1 MIHSFYGRKRA
12 SSQTHLFGA
21 FVRHA
26 KRAKKIP
33 FFIRE
38 NGFNTLRGTKP
49 FSVILQISWPAA
61 FLQLSIRWPDYHHR
75 QYHPADLFL
84 AHLFAIIAGIGRV
97 ESTQSLI
104 HNGLIPPLLG
114 LPDFPHRDTLRSFL
128 WRFDSKHLR
137 HLQTAHDRLRHELFQ
152 RLGLL
157 YSAIVDADTTGLIT
171 YGSQEG
177 TAVGYLPKRRHGQA
191 SYAPIISSEGK
202 SGLSL
207 GMELR
212 AGNVHPSSGAWEF
225 LEQILDKLPSTIAST
240 RTRVRLDG
248 AFYDKKIIESLDHRR
263 LRYVVVARMYR
274 PLKNRMVQ
282 ARYHQFARGWQ
293 AAEFTYTPFN
303 WKAEHR
309 YVAVRRPVMM
319 EPEEIQKRLF
329 TFKDYTYH
337 RALVTNL
344 ELTPETVWRLYCD
357 RAFQELLL
365 REFKGSYAMAQIP
378 TRSFWANATYME
390 MILWAYDLVLAF
402 QNLCLPK
409 EAQHWN
415 ISTLRRELWWLPAE
429 WVKHGRRNILS
440 LPARYPRQDL
450 FLKIQQ
456 AASKVRP
463 LI

>member
-1 MIHSFYGRKRA
+1 MPKGLRKFHFSFEKTGLTRFGGL
-12 SSQTHLFGA
+12 SLFQSFCKSLG
-21 FVRHA
+21 
-26 KRAKKIP
+26 
-33 FFIRE
+33 
-38 NGFNTLRGTKP
+38 LRR
-49 FSVILQISWPAA
+49 

-75 QYHPADLFL
+75 QYHPADLFV
-84 AHLFAIIAGIGRV
+84 AHLFAIIAGIGRI

-114 LPDFPHRDTLRSFL
+114 LPEFPHRDTLRSFL
-128 WRFDSKHLR
+128 WRFDSEHLS

-157 YSAIVDADTTGLIT
+157 YSAIVDADTTALIT

-177 TAVGYLPKRRHGQA
+177 TAVGYVPKRRHGQA

-225 LEQILDKLPSTIAST
+225 LEQILDKLPSSIAAT

-248 AFYDKKIIESLDHRR
+248 AFYDKKIVESLDHRR
-263 LRYVVVARMYR
+263 LGYAVVAKMSR

-293 AAEFTYTPFN
+293 ATEFTYTPFN
-303 WKAEHR
+303 WKTEHR
-309 YVAVRRPVMM
+309 YVAVRRPVMT
-319 EPEEIQKRLF
+319 EPEEIQQRLF

-344 ELTPETVWRLYCD
+344 ELTPEAVWRLYCD

-365 REFKGSYAMAQIP
+365 RELKGSYAMAQIP
-378 TRSFWANATYME
+378 TRSLWANATYME

-402 QNLCLPK
+402 QKLCLPK
-409 EAQHWN
+409 EAQNWN
-415 ISTLRRELWWLPAE
+415 ISTLRRELWSLPAQ

-456 AASKVRP
+456 ATSKVSP

>member
-1 MIHSFYGRKRA
+1 MPKGPRKFHFSFAKTGLTR
-12 SSQTHLFGA
+12 FGGLSLLQS
-21 FVRHA
+21 FC
-26 KRAKKIP
+26 KSL
-33 FFIRE
+33 
-38 NGFNTLRGTKP
+38 GLRR
-49 FSVILQISWPAA
+49 
-61 FLQLSIRWPDYHHR
+61 FLQLYVRWPDYHHR

-104 HNGLIPPLLG
+104 HNGLIPPILG
-114 LPDFPHRDTLRSFL
+114 LSDFPHRDTLRTFL
-128 WRFDSKHLR
+128 WRFSPKQ
-137 HLQTAHDRLRHELFQ
+137 LQSLKAAHDRLRHHFFH

-157 YSAIVDADTTGLIT
+157 YSAIIDADTTALIT

-177 TAVGYLPKRRHGQA
+177 IAVGYIPKRRHGQA

-212 AGNVHPSSGAWEF
+212 AGNVHPSSGAWDF
-225 LEQILDKLPSTIAST
+225 LESILEKLPSSIAAT

-248 AFYDKKIIESLDHRR
+248 AFYDRKIVESLDARR
-263 LRYVVVARMYR
+263 LGYAVVARMYQ

-282 ARYHQFARGWQ
+282 ARYHEFSRGWQ

-309 YVAVRRPVMM
+309 YVAVRRPVAL

-329 TFKDYTYH
+329 TFKHYTYH

-344 ELTPETVWRLYCD
+344 ELTPEAVWRLYCD

-365 REFKGSYAMAQIP
+365 REFKGAYSMAKIP
-378 TRSFWANATYME
+378 TRSFCANATYME

-402 QNLCLPK
+402 QFLCLP
-409 EAQHWN
+409 EEIRHWN
-415 ISTLRRELWWLPAE
+415 ISTLRRELWCLPAE
-429 WVKHGRRNILS
+429 WVRKDNRNLLM
-440 LPARYPRQDL
+440 LPAKYPRQDL

-456 AASKVRP
+456 VTEEIRP
-463 LI
+463 II